1 MTWADFVVRGTL
13 VLAAGFLA
21 SFAFGRAS
29 AALRH
34 LIWTTAF
41 LALLAMPVALRLAPK
56 IALDA
61 SPAAPGAQSVRH
73 AVAVSAAPGKNR
85 PQAKL
90 AGESACPTIGGA
102 GASACEPSSL
112 TGSEGRGSDWR
123 FATLALYLVG
133 LLLVA
138 ARFLTGAV
146 RTVRM
151 VRQARPAPHAQAMVD
166 TVRCALGIDRPVR
179 ALESPGAAVP
189 MTWGSLRPVVLLPEA
204 ARHWPA
210 ERLHA
215 VVLHEL
221 VHVRRHDIL
230 AQLAAQAACC
240 LYWFHPLVWLAA
252 RELRKERE
260 RACDDAV
267 LSGGVPAPDYA
278 GHLLELAR
286 VLVERR
292 SLADAPAMAETGDLE
307 DRVRAVLDGS
317 RNRAPLNRR
326 LAVTVAAVACALVL
340 PVALVTLHAQAGTGA
355 LAGIVQDISQARVP
369 FSEVRVKNLDG
380 KNEEMAI
387 VDAAGEFGFPNIPV
401 GHYAI
406 EVRARGFAVGKTEV
420 LVEAGRRV
428 EALVTLPLGQ
438 ISEAV
443 TVIGSRPASGS
454 LAPAAP
460 AASVPART
468 PQRIPVGGNVQAAK
482 LVRQVHPVYPA
493 DLKQQGITGTVMLRA
508 VISTTGET
516 LNPEVINTTVHPGL
530 AQAALDAV
538 RQWRYQPTLLNGQP
552 VEVATTVTV
561 TFELEQ

>member
-13 VLAAGFLA
+13 VLAVGFAA
-21 SFAFGRAS
+21 SLAFGRAS
-29 AALRH
+29 AAVRH
-34 LIWTTAF
+34 LIWTAAF
-41 LALLAMPVALRLAPK
+41 LALLALPLALGLGPK
-56 IALDA
+56 ITLAAWPAAAEAQAVRVEVAAA
-61 SPAAPGAQSVRH
+61 SPAPSQVATGRAKQTLPTPGGYS
-73 AVAVSAAPGKNR
+73 
-85 PQAKL
+85 
-90 AGESACPTIGGA
+90 
-102 GASACEPSSL
+102 
-112 TGSEGRGSDWR
+112 GRGSDGHITTLVGAWT
-123 FATLALYLVG
+123 ALALGVLYMAG

-138 ARFLTGAV
+138 ARFLAGGV
-146 RTVRM
+146 RTARM
-151 VRQARPAPHAQAMVD
+151 VRQARPAEYAQAEVD
-166 TVRCALGIDRPVR
+166 GVRRALAIRPPVR
-179 ALESPGAAVP
+179 ALDSQGAAVP
-189 MTWGSLRPVVLLPEA
+189 MTWGALRPVVLLPEA
-204 ARHWPA
+204 ARRWPA

-221 VHVRRHDIL
+221 VHVRRHDLL
-230 AQLAAQAACC
+230 AQVAAQAACC

-267 LSGGVPAPDYA
+267 LCGGVPATDYA

-292 SLADAPAMAETGDLE
+292 SLADAPAMAESGDLE
-307 DRVRAVLDGS
+307 ERVRAVLDRS

-326 LAVTVAAVACALVL
+326 LAATVAVLACALVL

-355 LAGIVQDISQARVP
+355 LAGVVMDATQARVP
-369 FSEVRVKNLDG
+369 GSAVRIKNLDG
-380 KNEEMAI
+380 KNEEA
-387 VDAAGEFGFPNIPV
+387 ANANEAGEFGFANIPV

-406 EVRARGFAVGKTEV
+406 EVRSRGFAVGKAEV
-420 LVEAGRRV
+420 LVEAGRSV
-428 EALVTLPLGQ
+428 TAMVTLPLGQ

-443 TVIGSRPASGS
+443 TVRGSRPATGS
-454 LAPAAP
+454 LAQPAPAAAP
-460 AASVPART
+460 ART
-468 PQRIPVGGNVQAAK
+468 VQPIRIPVGGNVQAAK
-482 LVRQVHPVYPA
+482 LIKQVHPVYPA
-493 DLKQQGITGTVMLRA
+493 ELKAQGISGTVMLRA

-552 VEVATTVTV
+552 VEVVTKIDV

>member
-61 SPAAPGAQSVRH
+61 SPAAPGAQSVRETVA
-73 AVAVSAAPGKNR
+73 AVAPAASPVEPGR
-85 PQAKL
+85 AKQTL
-90 AGESACPTIGGA
+90 PTPGGY
-102 GASACEPSSL
+102 P
-112 TGSEGRGSDWR
+112 GRGSDWR
-123 FATLALYLVG
+123 ITTLIGARAALALYLIG

-138 ARFLTGAV
+138 ARFLAGAV

-151 VRQARPAPHAQAMVD
+151 VRQARPAPHAQAMAD
-166 TVRCALGIDRPVR
+166 TVRCALGIGRPVR

-189 MTWGSLRPVVLLPEA
+189 MTWGTLRPVVLLPEA

>member
-56 IALDA
+56 IALGDW
-61 SPAAPGAQSVRH
+61 PAVPGAQSVRETVA
-73 AVAVSAAPGKNR
+73 AVAPAASPVAPGR
-85 PQAKL
+85 AKQTL
-90 AGESACPTIGGA
+90 PTPGGY
-102 GASACEPSSL
+102 P
-112 TGSEGRGSDWR
+112 GRGSDWR
-123 FATLALYLVG
+123 ITTLIGARAALALYLIG

-138 ARFLTGAV
+138 ARFLAGAV

-151 VRQARPAPHAQAMVD
+151 VRQARPAPHAQAMAD

-454 LAPAAP
+454 LAPPAP

-530 AQAALDAV
+530 AQAALHAV